1 MISILHASCLSLRR
15 SSWFTGILNALDHMC
30 YAILGLLLSLLTETS
45 RSDLRSVTTKWR
57 LHWVQPP
64 RLSVHWASSA
74 APRGARPA
82 SVALGMILRSG
93 GKRRC
98 IEPNYYIAIYCVPR
112 VLRAYSSL
120 KCIWCWGSEL
130 RSEVPR
136 LGIHAEV
143 AVRVRQ
149 CFSISSSIAGTDM
162 LQREVFT
169 FPHAFLVDSW
179 GLLRTPG
186 NFPDSHLPGRP
197 PIPSQKVPG
206 VSRESL

>member
-15 SSWFTGILNALDHMC
+15 SSRFTGILNALDHMC

-45 RSDLRSVTTKWR
+45 RSDLRSVTTKRR

-112 VLRAYSSL
+112 VLRAYSSP

-130 RSEVPR
+130 RSEVLR

-149 CFSISSSIAGTDM
+149 CFSISSSISGTDM
-162 LQREVFT
+162 LQRIGLIEFIVSC
-169 FPHAFLVDSW
+169 AFQ
-179 GLLRTPG
+179 G
-186 NFPDSHLPGRP
+186 
-197 PIPSQKVPG
+197 IKVPTAKTG
-206 VSRESL
+206 DVREKLEL